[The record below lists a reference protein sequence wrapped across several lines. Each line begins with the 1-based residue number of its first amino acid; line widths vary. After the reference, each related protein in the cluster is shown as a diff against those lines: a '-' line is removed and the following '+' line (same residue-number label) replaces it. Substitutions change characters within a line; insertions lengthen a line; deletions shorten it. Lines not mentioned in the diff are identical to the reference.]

1 MASASRAL
9 STEELRSRVA
19 KLPRV
24 DLAHLPTPL
33 EEVPRFAER
42 LGGVRIFLKRDD
54 CTGLLFGGNKTRH
67 NEFLL
72 ADALQEGAD
81 LVVWGAG
88 VQSNNCRQTAAA
100 CAKLGLECRLYL
112 SRASHN
118 DDIQGNLLLDHLM
131 GAKIEVVDARIG
143 PELEELMRTRAAE
156 FRADG
161 RRPYLWERERVLPL
175 AAVSY
180 ALCLAEII
188 DKMKT
193 LDLEPAAVYACSAGS
208 TGAGLALGRMIL
220 GMSGSVRSLAP
231 IRWPW
236 DTRDA
241 MTEITNQAAAL
252 LDLPQRLHAK
262 DIEVSNDFIGPGYGV
277 PTQEGWEAADL
288 LARSEGILLDPVYT
302 AKAMAGLIH
311 DIRQRRPLPGEAVV
325 FVHTGGTPAVFAY
338 RDELLALHR
347 GKGVG
352 QVVHGSNEGNTGAAE
367 PSATNPERKSH
378 WASG

>member
-1 MASASRAL
+1 
-9 STEELRSRVA
+9 
-19 KLPRV
+19 
-24 DLAHLPTPL
+24 
-33 EEVPRFAER
+33 

-118 DDIQGNLLLDHLM
+118 EDVQGNLLLDHLM

-143 PELEELMRTRAAE
+143 PELEDLMRTKAAE
-156 FRADG
+156 FRAHG
-161 RRPYLWERERVLPL
+161 RRPYLWERQRVLPL
-175 AAVSY
+175 AAISY

-188 DKMKT
+188 DEMKT
-193 LDLEPAAVYACSAGS
+193 LDLEPAAVYVCSAGS
-208 TGAGLALGRMIL
+208 TGAGLALGKMLL
-220 GMSGSVRSLAP
+220 GMPGPVRSVAP
-231 IRWPW
+231 IAWPW
-236 DTRDA
+236 DTRDS
-241 MTEITNQAAAL
+241 MTEITNRAAAL
-252 LDLPQRLHAK
+252 LDLPHRLKPSAM
-262 DIEVSNDFIGPGYGV
+262 EVTNDFIGPGYGV
-277 PTQEGWEAADL
+277 PTQEGWEASDM

-311 DIRQRRPLPGEAVV
+311 DIRQRRLHAGETVV
-325 FVHTGGTPAVFAY
+325 FVHTGGLPAVFAY
-338 RDELLALHR
+338 RDELLGFLH
-347 GKGVG
+347 G
-352 QVVHGSNEGNTGAAE
+352 
-367 PSATNPERKSH
+367 
-378 WASG
+378 